1 MPLPVWT
8 VTEMKVGGC
17 IFYVQNSMYSMCTYC
32 LYLPG
37 LCDFFY
43 FFFWSLIFSV
53 YLFKNLKDVRSVTM
67 V

>member
-37 LCDFFY
+37 LCDFFL
-43 FFFWSLIFSV
+43 FFFLVFDI
-53 YLFKNLKDVRSVTM
+53 
-67 V
+67 